1 MTVSHNK
8 PVQCQDTPE
17 YKVGDYVK
25 YGRDTARVIRV
36 LTHPVAPTV
45 YRILIVDGE
54 RREVDATALDLVRDV

>member
-1 MTVSHNK
+1 MTYTYRK

-25 YGRDTARVIRV
+25 YGRDVARVINV
-36 LTHPVAPTV
+36 FTHPTAPTV

-54 RREVDATALDLVRDV
+54 RIERDTTALELVRDV

>member
-25 YGRDTARVIRV
+25 YGRDVARVINV
-36 LTHPVAPTV
+36 FTHPTAPTV

-54 RREVDATALDLVRDV
+54 RIERDATAQELVRDV

>member
-1 MTVSHNK
+1 MTYTYRK

-25 YGRDTARVIRV
+25 YGKDTARVIGV
-36 LTHPVAPTV
+36 FTHPTALTI

-54 RREVDATALDLVRDV
+54 RIEHDARASDLVRDT